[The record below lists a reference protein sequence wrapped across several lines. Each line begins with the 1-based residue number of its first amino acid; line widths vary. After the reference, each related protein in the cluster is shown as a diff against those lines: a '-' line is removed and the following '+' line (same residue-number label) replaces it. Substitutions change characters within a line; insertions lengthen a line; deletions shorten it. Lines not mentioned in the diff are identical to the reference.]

1 MSAAYGMDGFAV
13 VLGGGSF
20 SLRLLFPVLF
30 AEVSKKLLEVM
41 LEGILW

>member
-1 MSAAYGMDGFAV
+1 MNAAHGTDGYVV
-13 VLGGGSF
+13 VLRGGSF

-41 LEGILW
+41 LEVILW